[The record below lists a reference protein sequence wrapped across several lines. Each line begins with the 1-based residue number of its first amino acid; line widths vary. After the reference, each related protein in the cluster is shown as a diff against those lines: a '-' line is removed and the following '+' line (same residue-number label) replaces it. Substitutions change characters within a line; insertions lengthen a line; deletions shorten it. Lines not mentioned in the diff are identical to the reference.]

1 MKVFFFL
8 FLDGLTDVQLD
19 EILNGS
25 DFYLSDDDDA
35 GIDDSEGFLENIFEN
50 EYPVN
55 DFDQENHVE
64 EVNEYDTEDEL
75 PLAEVKRRLLDQK
88 KGKKRKQPQ
97 QTWNKKPFEND
108 TVNHPESAWDAN
120 SAHEFWTPLDYFSQY
135 FDEAFFENLSLQSN
149 VRAMQA
155 NERKPLRSTA
165 EEYKKIV
172 GIHIIM
178 GIFGLPRLRLYF
190 TKGIEIPIITQISRD
205 RIFKLR
211 NFLHV
216 VDNLSITEDV
226 KESNKLWKVQPIL
239 DTVRRKCVTLPKA
252 KELSI
257 DEQMIPFSG
266 TTSLRQYVKNK
277 PNPVGLKNFV
287 LASPSGLVHDF
298 FIYQGAKT
306 WPNGTPD
313 PDLGIGGSV
322 IKRLTADLPPGH
334 IIYCDRYFTSIN
346 LLDYLRSNGILAV
359 GTILT
364 NRIPSNLRNKL
375 KKDKQLLSEG
385 RGSYEE
391 WVRDDDAVSVLKWM
405 DNRSVTMASIFTG
418 ASPLHDVRR
427 WDKKEAKYV
436 LVPCPNTVASY
447 NKSMGGVD
455 LCDRI
460 ISYYRIA
467 MRTKKWPVRVFWHFI
482 DLAISN
488 CWIEYRLDRIAFGDR
503 KAAIMDMLEFKMY
516 IGRALAL
523 GGKGQDQRRPSRHD
537 EPTNETEDPIEE
549 TAPTPKRKKPTDLPP
564 TDVRKTDNA
573 HLPICSVNDKNS
585 YMRCRNVG
593 CSKKN

>member
-1 MKVFFFL
+1 ML
-8 FLDGLTDVQLD
+8 SDAQLAEILD
-19 EILNGS
+19 ES
-25 DFYLSDDDDA
+25 DFYLSDDNDA
-35 GIDDSEGFLENIFEN
+35 GFEVNEALLENMFPDEN
-50 EYPVN
+50 L
-55 DFDQENHVE
+55 DQENYVE
-64 EVNEYDTEDEL
+64 EQVGENSGYDTEDEL
-75 PLAEVKRRLLDQK
+75 PLSEVKKRSQK
-88 KGKKRKQPQ
+88 KSKQSQQRKQQ
-97 QTWNKKPFEND
+97 HTWNKEPFAND
-108 TVNHPESAWDAN
+108 SIDLPEFSWNASPD
-120 SAHEFWTPLDYFSQY
+120 HEFWTPLDYFSQY
-135 FDEAFFENLSLQSN
+135 FNDDFFENVSTQSN

-155 NERKPLRSTA
+155 NEIKPLRSTA
-165 EEYKKIV
+165 EEYKKLV
-172 GIHIIM
+172 GIHIVM

-190 TKGIEIPIITQISRD
+190 MKGMEIPIITQIPRD

-216 VDNLSITEDV
+216 VDNLSVPEAV
-226 KESNKLWKVQPIL
+226 KETNKLWKVQPIL
-239 DTVRRKCVTLPKA
+239 DAVREKCLTLARA

-287 LASPSGLVHDF
+287 LASPCGLVHDF

-313 PDLGIGGSV
+313 PELGIGGSV
-322 IKRLTADLPPGH
+322 IKRLVADLSPGH

-346 LLDYLRSNGILAV
+346 LFDYLRSKGILAV

-364 NRIPSNLRNKL
+364 NRIPSNLRNRL

-391 WVRDDDAVSVLKWM
+391 WVRDDNAVSVLKWM
-405 DNRSVTMASIFTG
+405 DNRSVTVASTFTG

-427 WDKKEAKYV
+427 WDKKESKYV
-436 LVPCPNTVASY
+436 LVPCPDTVARY

-467 MRTKKWPVRVFWHFI
+467 MRTKKWPVRVFWHFV
-482 DLAISN
+482 DLVISN
-488 CWIEYRLDRIAFGDR
+488 CWNEYRLDRIAFGDR
-503 KAAIMDMLEFKMY
+503 KGAIMDVLEFKMY

-523 GGKGQDQRRPSRHD
+523 GGKSRNHRKTSPQEEAINEAEDRP
-537 EPTNETEDPIEE
+537 EE
-549 TAPTPKRKKPTDLPP
+549 TAPTPKRRKATDLPP
-564 TDVRKTDNA
+564 TDVRKSDNA
-573 HLPICSVNDKNS
+573 HLPICSINDKNS

-593 CSKKN
+593 CSKKNEILLHKM